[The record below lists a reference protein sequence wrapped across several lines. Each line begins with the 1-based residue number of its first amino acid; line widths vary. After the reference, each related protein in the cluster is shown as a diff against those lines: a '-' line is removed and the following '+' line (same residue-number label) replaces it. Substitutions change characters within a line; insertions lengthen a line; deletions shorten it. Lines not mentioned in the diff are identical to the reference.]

1 MKVAAIAK
9 QLAIVT
15 IAIAS
20 SAKKWSAAATAVAK
34 AAPMTDEN
42 RLITRGENRKQIL
55 LKKS

>member
-20 SAKKWSAAATAVAK
+20 SAKKWSAAATVVK

-42 RLITRGENRKQIL
+42 RLITRGKNRKQVL